1 MLVGVRCMTTLTDYL
16 DRQGIEYEVLM
27 HERAFTGI
35 DEAHA
40 LGIKADEVLKTVIVD
55 TGGQHVALV
64 LPSDERLDMALVRN
78 VLEDREV
85 TLAHESEITHDFG
98 GFELGALPPVAPLL
112 GIAMIVDPT
121 VHNHGPVIFAA
132 GTQTES
138 VKVDAAPF
146 FDAQSVR
153 FEEIAVVWNE
163 GRA

>member
-1 MLVGVRCMTTLTDYL
+1 MTTLTDYL
-16 DRQGIEYEVLM
+16 DQQGIDYEILM

-64 LPSDERLDMALVRN
+64 LPSDERLDMALVRS
-78 VLEDREV
+78 VLGDRDV

-112 GIAMIVDPT
+112 GIDMVVDPT
-121 VHNHGPVIFAA
+121 VHDHGTVIFAA

-138 VKVDAAPF
+138 VKVDVAPL
-146 FDAQSVR
+146 FDTQSVR
-153 FEEIAVVWNE
+153 FAEITEVWNE
-163 GRA
+163 GHA